1 MLETLKKAFK
11 IKEIRK
17 RLFFTLLMLVVVRL
31 GCQIPIPFVD
41 GKALSDLFAGLAQSA
56 DGTRTATQ
64 DAFNFFS
71 IFTGQS
77 LEKMSI
83 FALNI
88 TPYITSSIIMQ
99 LLTIAIPKLD
109 EIQKDGE
116 EGRKKIAEITRYLT
130 VGLALIE

>member
-88 TPYITSSIIMQ
+88 TPYITSS
-99 LLTIAIPKLD
+99 
-109 EIQKDGE
+109 
-116 EGRKKIAEITRYLT
+116 R
-130 VGLALIE
+130 